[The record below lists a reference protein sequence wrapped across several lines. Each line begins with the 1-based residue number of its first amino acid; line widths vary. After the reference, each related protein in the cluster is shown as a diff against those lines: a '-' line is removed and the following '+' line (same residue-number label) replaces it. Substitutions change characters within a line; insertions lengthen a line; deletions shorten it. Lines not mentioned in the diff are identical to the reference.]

1 MNKELF
7 VYHYFFRQKDPFL
20 TCMELEDFSVAK
32 LVDLKLPMQ
41 GYDAHYYEKRLC
53 REEKCRE
60 LFISKGG
67 NPKTKY
73 PYYFTLGCQ
82 DDLFFRQRHHIN
94 SVAIPLSELP
104 LNRVS
109 FTIGDSIGIPFEK
122 LENSLLTY
130 DELIANGA
138 HISERLNSVE
148 SGDKYIEVQLWDDEP
163 IKKYRPQFVADTG
176 TLTFISNLVRIGINA
191 RRDDYEGVNIHN
203 QMNLC
208 KMLFTLKNNG
218 LLNDWKNMW
227 TSDIDCS
234 VIPQGMIHG
243 IPHSIKTSL
252 FALVLANTIG
262 LSDRE
267 ALFVSKCAV
276 YHDIGRNIGNQNN
289 HAELSSIMIKKY
301 FKNVEDSRV
310 AELTIKYHDIIA
322 KCNINLLSDR
332 KAVLYAQI
340 LHDADS
346 LDYLR
351 FGVRAFT
358 TKYLLLKESLNVFCL
373 ACELNLYFLEFND
386 YGKLLFSIKC

>member
-20 TCMELEDFSVAK
+20 TCMELEDFSVEK

-41 GYDAHYYEKRLC
+41 GYDARYYEKRLC
-53 REEKCRE
+53 REKNCRE

-67 NPKTKY
+67 KPKTKY

-82 DDLFFRQRHHIN
+82 DDLFFRQRRHLN

-122 LENSLLTY
+122 MENSLLTY
-130 DELIANGA
+130 DELIANGV
-138 HISERLNSVE
+138 HISERLRFVE

-163 IKKYRPQFVADTG
+163 LKKYRPQFATDTG
-176 TLTFISNLVRIGINA
+176 PLYFISNLVRIGINA
-191 RRDDYEGVNIHN
+191 RRDVYEGVNIHN
-203 QMNLC
+203 QMDLR
-208 KMLFTLKNNG
+208 KMLLTLKNNG
-218 LLNDWKNMW
+218 LLKDWKNMW
-227 TSDIDCS
+227 TSDIDYS
-234 VIPQGMIHG
+234 AIPQGMIHG

-262 LSDRE
+262 LSNRE

-310 AELTIKYHDIIA
+310 AELAIKYHDIIT
-322 KCNINLLSDR
+322 KRNINLLSDR
-332 KAVLYAQI
+332 KAELYAQI

-358 TKYLLLKESLNVFCL
+358 TKYLLLKESFSMFLL
-373 ACELNLYFLEFND
+373 SCELNLFFLEFND
-386 YGKLLFSIKC
+386 YGRQVFCDNC